1 MKQTRVLHLP
11 AGVDATTA
19 TTARGDFAVLV
30 ARPPG
35 VDVRGS
41 AVLVPGWTGSK
52 DDFAA
57 ILPLLAHAGWT
68 VVAYDQRG
76 QFESAGY
83 PDADDYTWTDLAAD
97 AVAVADW
104 LDAGTRMHLVGHSF
118 GGLVAA
124 AATVGHPARWASVT
138 FMCSGPAGRD
148 DAESQD
154 GLSRLAESL
163 DAIADETGTGTDAAG
178 TDEAGTDGRFAA
190 MGVLWDVKR
199 RLEVMAGAELADSDS
214 EAFLRKRF
222 LADDPAGLAAFS
234 RMLASA
240 PDRIDDVARTE
251 LAAFVVYGE
260 DDDAWPIDMQDRMAT
275 RLGSAPVVIAGAGHS
290 PALDQPETT
299 ADVLAGLWRSV
310 LDDEPGGHEP
320 AA

>member
-1 MKQTRVLHLP
+1 VTHPRVLDLP
-11 AGVDATTA
+11 SGIDATTA
-19 TTARGDFAVLV
+19 NTARGDFAVLV
-30 ARPPG
+30 VRPLDE
-35 VDVRGS
+35 VELRGS

-57 ILPLLAHAGWT
+57 ILPLLAHAGWA

-76 QFESAGY
+76 QYESAGY
-83 PDADDYTWTDLAAD
+83 PDPDDYTWTDLAAD
-97 AVAVADW
+97 AAAIADW
-104 LDAGTRMHLVGHSF
+104 IDADARVHLVGHSF

-124 AATVGHPARWASVT
+124 AAALGHPDRWASVT
-138 FMCSGPAGRD
+138 FLCSGPAGKD
-148 DAESQD
+148 DAASQD
-154 GLSRLAESL
+154 GLDRLAESL
-163 DAIADETGTGTDAAG
+163 DAIAEEPDDHTVG
-178 TDEAGTDGRFAA
+178 

-199 RLEVMAGAELADSDS
+199 RLEMAAGAEPDDAAA
-214 EAFLRKRF
+214 EAFLRERF
-222 LADDPAGLAAFS
+222 VADDPAGLAAFS

-251 LAAFVVYGE
+251 IAAFVVYGE
-260 DDDAWPIDMQDRMAT
+260 DDDAWSLDLQDRMAT

-290 PALDQPETT
+290 PAVDQPETT

-310 LDDEPGGHEP
+310 AGEDPDDDEP

>member
-1 MKQTRVLHLP
+1 MKQTRVLDLP
-11 AGVDATTA
+11 SGVEATTA
-19 TTARGDFAVLV
+19 STPRGDFAVLV

-35 VDVRGS
+35 EVEVEVRGS

-76 QFESAGY
+76 QYESAGY
-83 PDADDYTWTDLAAD
+83 PDADDYTWTNLAAD
-97 AVAVADW
+97 TAAIAEW
-104 LDAGTRMHLVGHSF
+104 LDAGARVHLLGHSF

-124 AATVGHPARWASVT
+124 AATVGHPERWASVT
-138 FMCSGPAGRD
+138 FMCSGPAGKD
-148 DAESQD
+148 GAPSQN
-154 GLSRLAESL
+154 GLHQVADSL
-163 DAIADETGTGTDAAG
+163 DALPDDPDERVAG
-178 TDEAGTDGRFAA
+178 
-190 MGVLWDVKR
+190 MGIVWDVKR
-199 RLEVMAGAELADSDS
+199 RLEVAAGAELSDPES
-214 EAFLRKRF
+214 EAFLRERF
-222 LADDPAGLAAFS
+222 VADDPSGLAAFS

-251 LAAFVVYGE
+251 VAAFVVYGE
-260 DDDAWPIDMQDRMAT
+260 NDDAWPLELQDRMAV

-290 PALDQPETT
+290 PAVDQPKTT

-310 LDDEPGGHEP
+310 LGEEPDGDEP